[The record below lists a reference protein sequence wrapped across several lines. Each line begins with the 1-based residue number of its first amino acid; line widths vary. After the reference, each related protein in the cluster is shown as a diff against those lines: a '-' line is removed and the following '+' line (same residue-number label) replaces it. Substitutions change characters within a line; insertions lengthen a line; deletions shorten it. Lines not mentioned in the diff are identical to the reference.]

1 MSVFC
6 DTVTN
11 IEHKQL
17 EQKNLVHGF
26 GAWSLGLTHVL
37 GLNTLPGDPVVEE
50 AHYLI
55 VDRGEGPG
63 RKGRGPHTF
72 FRSMSLILL
81 PPIVK
86 LLLPDRVLPCEDDSH
101 LRMTQLT
108 PRLL

>member
-1 MSVFC
+1 M
-6 DTVTN
+6 TN

-37 GLNTLPGDPVVEE
+37 GLNILPGDPVVEE

-63 RKGRGPHTF
+63 RKRELKGG
-72 FRSMSLILL
+72 MQDNLQ
-81 PPIVK
+81 VW
-86 LLLPDRVLPCEDDSH
+86 ED
-101 LRMTQLT
+101 QAW
-108 PRLL
+108 